1 MLIYRLLQYV
11 AIVADLA
18 IVVFLYYI
26 FKAIKSFIKKEKL
39 TFSEWIDNI
48 GWDLDKLAGNFTKG
62 ILIVAA
68 VAMLL
73 TNTAVH
79 QFVGVKNLKIKPEGT
94 YCFYVEATRWGG
106 KTYTLPAQVR
116 VEKEID
122 EVAEG
127 KSKTYTYYFIE
138 KVFFSNGGYLD
149 VDDSEPD
156 EINEASTTWDK
167 NDDEWQLV
175 LLNEPAYSPDVE
187 ETNNATVL
195 DMVYLLLESVSV
207 FVFLYALFKRK

>member
-195 DMVYLLLESVSV
+195 DIVYLLLESVSV